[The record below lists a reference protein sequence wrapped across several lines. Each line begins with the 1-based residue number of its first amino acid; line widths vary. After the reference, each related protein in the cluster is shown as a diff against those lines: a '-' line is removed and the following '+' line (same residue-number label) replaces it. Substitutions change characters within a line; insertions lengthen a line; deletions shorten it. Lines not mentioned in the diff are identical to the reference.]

1 MRYNFLNTSVSNLYT
16 KPSSKAEVSSQIIYG
31 EKFRILSK
39 QKSWLKIKTSYD
51 NYIGFIKNNNFK
63 KKFKPIKKV
72 CKLKAKIYKKVK
84 KKIFTNKSFPI
95 FCIRNNCNK

>member
-39 QKSWLKIKTSYD
+39 QKSWVKIKTSYD
-51 NYIGFIKNNNFK
+51 NYVGFIKNNNLNSIFRNHE
-63 KKFKPIKKV
+63 KP
-72 CKLKAKIYKKVK
+72 KLDKINEL
-84 KKIFTNKSFPI
+84 KKISTSSLL
-95 FCIRNNCNK
+95 

>member
-1 MRYNFLNTSVSNLYT
+1 MKHNFLNTSISNLYT

-51 NYIGFIKNNNFK
+51 NYVGFIKNSNFK
-63 KKFKPIKKV
+63 KKFKPVKKV

-84 KKIFTNKSFPI
+84 KNFYQQIISYI
-95 FCIRNNCNK
+95 LHQE

>member
-39 QKSWLKIKTSYD
+39 QKSTREISHFSHVINTW
-51 NYIGFIKNNNFK
+51 NNVFK
-63 KKFKPIKKV
+63 ETFSCDKGVDCAELKKV
-72 CKLKAKIYKKVK
+72 CEILVEKIQKNR
-84 KKIFTNKSFPI
+84 ITW
-95 FCIRNNCNK
+95 